1 VRAHTARPAVGHA
14 RGCDGLHQCGHLVRG
29 TFPKEVVGANVPPV
43 NVIVPVADHV
53 AAAADLVRRY
63 RELPPDV
70 RVRLGKPSSNLFRF
84 GAPPPTL
91 DASGLSGVIGVDPVA
106 RTADVAGMTTYEN
119 LVDATLAHGLMP
131 LVVPQLKTITL
142 GGAVAG
148 LGIESTS
155 FRHGLPHESVR
166 EMEILTGSGEVV
178 TATPDGEHA
187 DLYRGFANS
196 YGTLGYALRLVIDLQ
211 PVAPYVRLRHHRFP
225 DAASCTEALVEL
237 ADAPV
242 DFLDGTVFDTSEQY
256 LTTGEFVDAL
266 PAGVRASDYTGQQI
280 FYRSQQERALDHLT
294 VRDYL
299 WRWDPDWFWCSR
311 GLGVQHPLIR
321 RLWPRSRRR
330 SDVYR
335 RIVAL
340 DRRYGMSD
348 RLNSL
353 RGRPVEEPVVQD
365 VEIPARN
372 LPAFLEAF
380 HRDIGISP
388 IWLCPLRLRAAPED
402 GAKPWTLYPMR
413 PGELYVNVGFWSSVP
428 QTPGEPDAH
437 NRWIEQLVSDLD
449 GHKSLYSTVHYGEDE
464 FWRHYNGT
472 AYRALKQRYDP
483 RGRLPDLY
491 SKVANPSSNIGKGG
505 G

>member
-1 VRAHTARPAVGHA
+1 MQ
-14 RGCDGLHQCGHLVRG
+14 DRG
-29 TFPKEVVGANVPPV
+29 TRRRPGPLPSDVHGRVDLGPSTFRTDVARANVPTV

-63 RELPPDV
+63 RELPPDA

-91 DASGLSGVIGVDPVA
+91 DASGLSGVISVDPVA
-106 RTADVAGMTTYEN
+106 RTADVAGMTTYED
-119 LVDATLAHGLMP
+119 LVDATLPHGLMP

-166 EMEILTGSGEVV
+166 EMEILTGAGEVV

-187 DLYRGFANS
+187 DLYRGFPNS

-211 PVAPYVRLRHHRFP
+211 PVTPYVRLRHRRYP
-225 DAASCTEALVEL
+225 DAQACTDAVVALSDGASNDSGEI
-237 ADAPV
+237 
-242 DFLDGTVFDTSEQY
+242 DFLDGTVFDAGEQY
-256 LTTGEFVDAL
+256 LTTGEFVDTL
-266 PAGVRASDYTGQQI
+266 PAGVTASDYTGQQI
-280 FYRSQQERALDHLT
+280 FYRSQQERAVDHLT

-299 WRWDPDWFWCSR
+299 WRWDTDWFWCSR
-311 GLGVQHPLIR
+311 ALGVQNPVIR
-321 RLWPRSRRR
+321 RLWPGRYRR

-340 DRRYGMSD
+340 DRRYGFSD
-348 RLNSL
+348 RLSTL
-353 RGRPVEEPVVQD
+353 RKRPVEELVVQD
-365 VEIPARN
+365 VEIPVRT

-380 HRDIGISP
+380 HRDIRISP
-388 IWLCPLRLRAAPED
+388 LWLCPLRLRSE
-402 GAKPWTLYPMR
+402 KPWTLYPMK

-428 QTPGEPDAH
+428 QRPGEPEAH
-437 NRWIEQLVSDLD
+437 NRRIEQLVSDLD
-449 GHKSLYSTVHYGEDE
+449 GHKSLYSTVHYAEDE
-464 FWRHYNGT
+464 FWRHYNGP

-483 RGRLPDLY
+483 QGRLPDLY
-491 SKVANPSSNIGKGG
+491 SKVASPR
-505 G
+505 